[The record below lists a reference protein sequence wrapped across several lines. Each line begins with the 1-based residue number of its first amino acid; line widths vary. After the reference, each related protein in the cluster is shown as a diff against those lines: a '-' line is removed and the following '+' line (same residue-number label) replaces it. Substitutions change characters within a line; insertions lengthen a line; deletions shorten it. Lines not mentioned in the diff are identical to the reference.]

1 VCLKYLWGKIVLNP
15 HEHLY
20 SIIIFILPIGLGTE
34 TSGQSLRPFEFIPTR
49 PDCLS
54 SVCLKLC
61 YPLADLFSFS
71 KPGVPNKK
79 MPPRTGMEE
88 SEEAN

>member
-1 VCLKYLWGKIVLNP
+1 MSVVCQSENIFVTLW
-15 HEHLY
+15 
-20 SIIIFILPIGLGTE
+20 
-34 TSGQSLRPFEFIPTR
+34 
-49 PDCLS
+49 
-54 SVCLKLC
+54 
-61 YPLADLFSFS
+61 LADLFSFS